1 MSHLPPEDSISL
13 DDMVKFAKFQLC
25 LKNKVLMKDPIWDDY
40 TREEIMAE
48 FYAHQFSFSEKAKLE
63 FEASIKLNES
73 GLDDFAQWADK
84 QMANEKDLVGD
95 SLGSAEERVE
105 FDPKE
110 IMGE

>member
-1 MSHLPPEDSISL
+1 MKNRPTQKIQNPNQTSKKKQTKTKKDYFRKIKYMGYCMSHLPREDSISL

-73 GLDDFAQWADK
+73 G
-84 QMANEKDLVGD
+84 
-95 SLGSAEERVE
+95 
-105 FDPKE
+105 
-110 IMGE
+110 